1 MVGNSIVCLTL
12 VYQLN
17 VFTEE
22 CMTMTHIEPTVV
34 TLPDADSVS
43 QAAAERIVSLIT
55 ERVAA
60 SGVCTIALAGGS
72 TPKDLYERLAQ
83 EPFRQQIPWE
93 HVTVVW
99 GDERYV
105 PYDDPESSYRMAQ
118 EALLEHV
125 PIPKD
130 NIIPVPTHFPT
141 PDRAARTYHVMIE
154 HVFEIGGLDI
164 VLLGMGDDGHTAS
177 LFPGHPALD
186 AAADQFVV
194 AVEDAPKPPPQRVS
208 LTLSAINR
216 AAHVIF
222 LVTGEGKAAAVKTVL
237 SPSQTPD
244 QTATLPAQRVQP
256 TNGQVWWFVD
266 AKAGEMLSTDTSE
279 I

>member
-1 MVGNSIVCLTL
+1 
-12 VYQLN
+12 
-17 VFTEE
+17 
-22 CMTMTHIEPTVV
+22 MTHVEPTVV
-34 TLPDADSVS
+34 TVPDAESVF

-60 SGVCTIALAGGS
+60 SGVCTMALAGGS
-72 TPKDLYERLAQ
+72 TPKGLYERLAQ

-177 LFPGHPALD
+177 LFPNHPALD

-208 LTLSAINR
+208 LTLSTINR

-237 SPSQTPD
+237 SPSQNPD

-266 AKAGEMLSTDTSE
+266 AKAGEMLSTNTSE